1 MNQVIDAT
9 GNVAT
14 TDTVEVI
21 TPEIVEEAVARN
33 TPIVINRG
41 DPRNEPLPLWMI
53 QILKRQFRLS
63 NRYKKAR
70 NRAIEAYN
78 LLVDEID
85 TINAEA
91 GTDFNVKSLAEE
103 FGGGFGYDPDAD
115 ETAV

>member
-9 GNVAT
+9 GNVAAHT
-14 TDTVEVI
+14 IEVI
-21 TPEIVEEAVARN
+21 TPDIVEKAVARNN

-63 NRYKKAR
+63 RRYKKAR
-70 NRAIEAYN
+70 AKAIEAYN

-91 GTDFNVKSLAEE
+91 GTGFNVKSLAEE
-103 FGGGFGYDPDAD
+103 FDGGFGYDPEAD
-115 ETAV
+115 ETAI